1 MNYLIKDPIEKVALA
16 SSNLQQ
22 SVDYW
27 NGILGLKIYSKND
40 NKVLLGFS
48 DDQTKLEL
56 EDIGKN
62 ILLYNILYNLRL
74 FRGAVDFNAKL
85 TIILKAEMGSL
96 KSSIT

>member
-1 MNYLIKDPIEKVALA
+1 MLSFLIVKYLIKDPVEKVALA

-22 SVDYW
+22 SIDYW
-27 NGILGLKIYSKND
+27 NGILGLKIYSQNG

-62 ILLYNILYNLRL
+62 FML
-74 FRGAVDFNAKL
+74 FG
-85 TIILKAEMGSL
+85 
-96 KSSIT
+96 